1 MANAPHFQQMF
12 QNTQRMELYIT
23 PQIRAWPWKDLPAS
37 PQTEAIPFPKGNAYN
52 TPDKLRRLLASLT
65 PPFITEAQQ
74 SLIQEAALG
83 IGFVQVSE
91 NAFLDADLLTVLSK
105 LFNVNVYLFYRLVN
119 GWNGWQNKSACNNEH
134 SVYLHF
140 ENAHFQYYDAAPNFD
155 SATIEALIGKA
166 APPVAGLTLTDV
178 AHDGHCGYHAF
189 IDAMTAAALPLLPS
203 DGAEDCL

>member
-1 MANAPHFQQMF
+1 MF
-12 QNTQRMELYIT
+12 TSNGIKFYT
-23 PQIRAWPWKDLPAS
+23 PPRIQSWPWKDLPAS
-37 PQTEAIPFPKGNAYN
+37 PLTEAMVAPVPNDYN

-65 PPFITEAQQ
+65 QPFVTEAQQ
-74 SLIQEAALG
+74 SLIREAALG
-83 IGFVQVSE
+83 IGFVRVSE
-91 NAFLDADLLTVLSK
+91 TAFLDADLLTVLSK

-155 SATIEALIGKA
+155 SATIKARIGMA
-166 APPVAGLTLTDV
+166 YAPVAGLTLTDV